1 MTKVLKPLETKA
13 LVLDKTKIPDEGAKE
28 HEMKVLQSLYRSKTK
43 TRDER
48 KITYELQGPDWKA
61 VASDLSYVLISG
73 DFSSR
78 GYEQL
83 RRAIARHDRI
93 IAKLQDPLLEP
104 DMPSTGWVS
113 AVGAAKTAKE
123 RWFED
128 YMYLQRSHDEL

>member
-1 MTKVLKPLETKA
+1 MFRYPRRPEYQKIKA
-13 LVLDKTKIPDEGAKE
+13 VEKTKYLDLDFGSVAD
-28 HEMKVLQSLYRSKTK
+28 S
-43 TRDER
+43 
-48 KITYELQGPDWKA
+48 YELQGPDWKA

-83 RRAIARHDRI
+83 RKAIARHDRI